1 MIRRATVVYVV
12 LLLVLV
18 GGYFY
23 LKNREKPASA
33 EATATPSA
41 EISYLFTA
49 EQGTP
54 SSIRVESKAGKVVE
68 VARDTNQTWEV
79 SQPTQAKADQGA
91 AEAAASQ
98 VSTIQVLDR
107 VPNVDPKV
115 VGLDT
120 PAYVLTIKFT
130 NGEKSINVG
139 AVTPTESGYYVRDAS
154 GKIVIVSKDAI
165 DALISLLDNPPYEK
179 TLTPPPGT
187 PVTGTPPSE
196 TATP

>member
-1 MIRRATVVYVV
+1 MIRRTTVVYVV

-187 PVTGTPPSE
+187 PM
-196 TATP
+196 